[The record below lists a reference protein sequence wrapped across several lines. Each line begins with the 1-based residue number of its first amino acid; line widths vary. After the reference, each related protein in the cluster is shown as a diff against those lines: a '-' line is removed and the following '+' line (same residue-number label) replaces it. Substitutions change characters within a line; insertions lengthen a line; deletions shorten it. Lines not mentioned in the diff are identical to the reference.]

1 MKSLTLSISSVAYE
15 KFISV
20 FLLGFCISR
29 GSPVAVTPTDFT
41 DHILIRLGITK
52 LISEIQLDELKLR
65 IETVLALAVTE
76 YTFSYLNPSL
86 LAASA
91 IHLVLS
97 RFLKIEHHQTDQ
109 RLCNAINAIPVSKI
123 HILD

>member
-1 MKSLTLSISSVAYE
+1 MIFV
-15 KFISV
+15 IC
-20 FLLGFCISR
+20 FLLFQSWELFILQKLKWEVS
-29 GSPVAVTPTDFT
+29 AVTPTDFT
-41 DHILIRLGITK
+41 DHVLIRLGITK

-109 RLCNAINAIPVSKI
+109 RICNAINAIPVSKI

>member
-1 MKSLTLSISSVAYE
+1 MFILQKLKWEVSAVA
-15 KFISV
+15 
-20 FLLGFCISR
+20 
-29 GSPVAVTPTDFT
+29 PTDFI
-41 DHILIRLGITK
+41 DHILLRLGIPK
-52 LISEIQLDELKLR
+52 LISEVELDELKLR

-97 RFLKIEHHQTDQ
+97 RFLKIELGHHKVDQ
-109 RLCNAINAIPVSKI
+109 RICNAINAIPVSKI
-123 HILD
+123 LIQ